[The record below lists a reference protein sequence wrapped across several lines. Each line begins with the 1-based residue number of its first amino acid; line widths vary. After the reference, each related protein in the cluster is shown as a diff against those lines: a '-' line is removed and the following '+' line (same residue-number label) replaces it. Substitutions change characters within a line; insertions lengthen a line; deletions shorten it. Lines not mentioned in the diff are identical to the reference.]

1 MSQLPGRTRI
11 EVMGAASSN
20 RILFLNVLAF
30 TICFAAWTMY
40 GVLGAFLTDNRIL
53 TLDRAQLGWLIGT
66 PLLTGSILRLPLGV
80 LTDRYG
86 GKPMYIITMLVS
98 AAGLYLVSMV
108 STFQGFVLTGLL
120 FGVGGAT
127 FAIGVAYTTLWFPKE
142 KQGTALGLL
151 GLGNLG
157 TAVTALGA
165 PALLAKFTDGGAN
178 PEGWRML
185 PKVYAYS
192 LVAMAVIFFLF
203 AQNKTPERAAAKSL
217 GVMLSPLKEL
227 RVWRFG
233 LYYFFLFGG
242 FVALSQWLITYYIS
256 VYGMALA
263 AAGFFATCFSMPSAG
278 TRAIGGFLADKF
290 GARTT
295 LYVVLSGVAVL
306 FVLLSIP
313 RMDIT
318 SPGETVLADRA
329 GKVTEVGGD
338 FIKVDAQTY
347 PFKPAIAMKAAEG
360 VEGKTLIWPQFSSW
374 QEPAVKPGDDV
385 KKKAILATGKTHIY
399 FQANQAVF
407 TVLLMAA
414 GVLMGLGMA
423 AVFKH
428 IPDYYPGSVGVVG
441 GIVGVLGGLG
451 GFFLPI
457 LFGSLLKW
465 SGIWTTCWLLLAALA
480 VVCMLWMHAVI
491 VHQTHKVEREAGR
504 ARG

>member
-1 MSQLPGRTRI
+1 M
-11 EVMGAASSN
+11 AATNPAN
-20 RILFLNVLAF
+20 RILALNVLAF

-40 GVLGAFLTDNRIL
+40 GVLATYLVDTRIL

-66 PLLTGSILRLPLGV
+66 PILTGSILRLPLGL
-80 LTDRYG
+80 LTDRFG
-86 GKPMYIITMLVS
+86 GKPMYIVTMMVS
-98 AAGLYLVSMV
+98 AVGLYLTSMV
-108 STFQGFVLTGLL
+108 SDFQGLVLTGLL

-127 FAIGVAYTTLWFPKE
+127 FAIGVAYTSIWFPKE
-142 KQGTALGLL
+142 RQGTALGLL

-157 TAVTALGA
+157 TAVTSLGA
-165 PALLAKFTDGGAN
+165 PALLNVFTNGGAN
-178 PEGWRML
+178 PDGWRAL
-185 PKVYAYS
+185 PKVYALS
-192 LVAMAVIFFLF
+192 LVVMSVLMFLL
-203 AQNKTPERAAAKSL
+203 AQNKTPDRTAMKSFGL
-217 GVMLSPLKEL
+217 MISPLKEV

-242 FVALSQWLITYYIS
+242 FVALSQWLITYYVS

-263 AAGFFATCFSMPSAG
+263 TAGFFATCFSLPSAG

-290 GARTT
+290 GARST
-295 LYVVLSGVAVL
+295 LYVVLSGVALL

-329 GKVTEVGGD
+329 GRVTEIGD
-338 FIKVDAQTY
+338 GFIKVDEQTY
-347 PFKPAIAMKAAEG
+347 PFKAQPLAEPKTAEREKA
-360 VEGKTLIWPQFSSW
+360 LILPVFSSW
-374 QEPAVKPGDDV
+374 QEPAVQVGDEV
-385 KKKAILATGKTHIY
+385 KKKQILAMGKTQIY

-465 SGIWTTCWLLLAALA
+465 SGIWTTCWLLLSALA
-480 VVCMLWMHAVI
+480 ILCGLWMHLV
-491 VHQTHKVEREAGR
+491 VLRQTHQIERAEGR